1 LKNKINLSPES
12 AMAFNK
18 ADPPSSFK
26 QQQYDEPP
34 SSGWIF
40 DIKRFAVHDGPGIRT
55 TIFLKGCSLQC
66 QWCHN
71 PESIH
76 PFPELFITPERCIGC
91 NTCIDICPNGAHYL
105 TSTGEKSFSRNRCT
119 TCGQCVEHCYADA
132 LLIAGRYVTVED
144 VLAVIRE
151 DATFYALSG
160 GGVTLSGGE
169 PLVQDKFAVA
179 LLQQAKTEG
188 FHTALDT
195 SGHVDWDVFERAL
208 PFLDLVLYDLKHIDP
223 VIHQQYVG
231 ASNHRI
237 LINLRK
243 LSRRRVPIEIRMPII
258 PTINDAHDVIEST
271 ALFLTSL
278 KSLQSVRLL
287 AYHRFAASKYRSVGR
302 VDCMPNVPAPTRE
315 QLQNIA
321 THLRNH
327 DLKVIIP
334 ELESS

>member
-1 LKNKINLSPES
+1 
-12 AMAFNK
+12 M
-18 ADPPSSFK
+18 
-26 QQQYDEPP
+26 
-34 SSGWIF
+34 
-40 DIKRFAVHDGPGIRT
+40 
-55 TIFLKGCSLQC
+55 
-66 QWCHN
+66 
-71 PESIH
+71 
-76 PFPELFITPERCIGC
+76 
-91 NTCIDICPNGAHYL
+91 
-105 TSTGEKSFSRNRCT
+105 
-119 TCGQCVEHCYADA
+119 
-132 LLIAGRYVTVED
+132 AGRYVTVED

-195 SGHVDWDVFERAL
+195 SGHVDWDVFERVL

-231 ASNHRI
+231 ASNQRI

-243 LSRRRVPIEIRMPII
+243 LSRLRVPIEIRMPII

-327 DLKVIIP
+327 DLKVIVP

>member
-1 LKNKINLSPES
+1 MDSSKT
-12 AMAFNK
+12 
-18 ADPPSSFK
+18 DPSSSPK
-26 QQQYDEPP
+26 QQRSDEQPI
-34 SSGWIF
+34 SGWIF

-76 PFPELFITPERCIGC
+76 RYPELFINAERCIGC
-91 NTCIDICPNGAHYL
+91 NTCVAVCPNGAHRL
-105 TSTGEKSFSRNRCT
+105 TSTGKKSFDRNQCT
-119 TCGQCVEHCYADA
+119 TCGQCVEHCYAGA
-132 LLIAGRYVTVED
+132 LLMAGRYVTIED
-144 VLAVIRE
+144 VMAVIRE
-151 DATFYALSG
+151 DATFYALSNG
-160 GGVTLSGGE
+160 GITLSGGE

-179 LLQQAKTEG
+179 LLQQAKSEA

-223 VIHQQYVG
+223 VLHQQYVG
-231 ASNHRI
+231 ASNRRI
-237 LINLRK
+237 LMNLRK

-258 PTINDAHDVIEST
+258 PTINDAYDDIESA
-271 ALFLTSL
+271 ALFLVSL

-302 VDCMPNVPAPTRE
+302 VNCMPNVPVPTRE

-321 THLRNH
+321 THLRCYG
-327 DLKVIIP
+327 LKVIIP
-334 ELESS
+334 ELESH